1 MRFWNYVGEFFLFR
15 WLFSSHKHN
24 EKRLDISD
32 TTSSQVDKDFAK
44 NTNSLSNHR
53 RYDDDF
59 NYHHN
64 DYQYYGYTQSVD
76 DFLDEQEGY
85 DMLDDDF

>member
-1 MRFWNYVGEFFLFR
+1 MRFWIYVGEFFLFR
-15 WLFSSHKHN
+15 WLFGSHKHN
-24 EKRLDISD
+24 EKRLNISD
-32 TTSSQVDKDFAK
+32 TTSSRVDKDFAN
-44 NTNSLSNHR
+44 NTNSLRDHR

-64 DYQYYGYTQSVD
+64 DYQDYGYTQSVD
-76 DFLDEQEGY
+76 DFLDEQEEY